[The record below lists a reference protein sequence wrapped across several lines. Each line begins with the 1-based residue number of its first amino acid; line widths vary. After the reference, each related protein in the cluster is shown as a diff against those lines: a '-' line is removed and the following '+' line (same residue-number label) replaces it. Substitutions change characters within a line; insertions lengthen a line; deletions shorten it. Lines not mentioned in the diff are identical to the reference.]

1 MVLSRLLKSG
11 ISSFL
16 VTLSITLQ
24 LTACNSSN
32 QSVTS
37 DSNQSASESS
47 EAYDTE
53 AYDTREISL
62 SWVAP
67 SERENNQ
74 PMSLAEIAGYKIYY
88 GPKPNKYSN
97 SVNIKD
103 GSASGYTI
111 RSLRAGT
118 YFFSLTTYD
127 TDGRESQQSR
137 PVKIVV

>member
-1 MVLSRLLKSG
+1 MILSRLLKSG

-16 VTLSITLQ
+16 ITLSITLQ

-32 QSVTS
+32 QSGTS
-37 DSNQSASESS
+37 DSNSSASESS
-47 EAYDTE
+47 NSYDVR
-53 AYDTREISL
+53 DIGL

-88 GPKPNKYSN
+88 GPTPNQYNN

-103 GSASGYTI
+103 GSADGYTF
-111 RSLRAGT
+111 RGLRAGT

-127 TDGRESQQSR
+127 TDGRESQRSQ
-137 PVKIVV
+137 PVKIAV

>member
-1 MVLSRLLKSG
+1 MILSKLLKSG

-16 VTLSITLQ
+16 ITLSITLQ

-32 QSVTS
+32 QSDTFYNESENS
-37 DSNQSASESS
+37 DNSFSS
-47 EAYDTE
+47 DATDI
-53 AYDTREISL
+53 RL

-88 GPKPNKYSN
+88 GPKPNNYNS

-103 GSASGYTI
+103 GSADGYTF
-111 RSLRAGT
+111 RGFQAGT

-127 TDGRESQQSR
+127 TDGRESRLSP
-137 PVKIVV
+137 PVKIIV